1 MTAQPTHDSTPQK
14 IPPRPTH
21 TNTPTRVRFAPAI
34 PISPTSTH
42 QPTTIT
48 SNSPTNNDSTTIQ
61 MTAQPTHDTK
71 TVTSNSPVTHD
82 STPMTIT
89 TQPTHEHATITS
101 NTPATQHSYTPI
113 SITPKPTHDSITTT
127 TITND
132 VITQDSA
139 NNIKD
144 QLDDTADSTIIIQM
158 ELQTEPTGE
167 SPTTQSDNITTE
179 NTTQAVPDVVV
190 MQEQKD
196 EDKEKKGKRKITS
209 KIGHLFSKM
218 AKTGVLTRSKKEKAE
233 VKKKNKE
240 DKEME
245 KQRQALWALNSAE
258 KRNLK
263 ADDNTDLPKITHMI
277 DGSPVVVSYGSN
289 EEKEDEN
296 EQEEQEEQQREGEVA
311 EREEAERV
319 VAEGEVEI
327 HEVIQDAEDDT
338 QHQQTT
344 QSIIKNYELR
354 KKPYHLF
361 TKEEKDYF
369 QKNIKSTDFLFNIDR
384 HPSHIYLDSN
394 NDICDEIPQLH
405 SPQTFI
411 TIFDKD
417 QKESV
422 LVKLDND
429 QGVVIVKELKQC
441 DEHLLRSCANIMGN
455 SYQVNDTMKGRKFSI
470 GKKMEKKDLQD
481 KGIAMIRNIS
491 AYEQKISQGKP
502 PGRNPIANIKFDRF
516 TIDCNCCKV
525 LADRTSHPFDLSMIA
540 CSKCKDNY
548 HEGCVEK
555 PKGKKPFTCTPCN
568 INVEGLKWAANPV
581 SVINTCPIDNTL
593 THLAIRCEKSPKF
606 KNFVRELQKHS
617 DDQVKAFANS
627 ILYAQTNNS
636 AASQWIWSNSIKQ
649 HDLKNKLITSI
660 PDTIDL
666 FHGTD
671 ESFYKY
677 LGDLEEF
684 LVIDKQPCNTCGD
697 QTARSEHFVSI
708 KLTTTPADY
717 LVYETPLF
725 TGNQVPCDK
734 PHCTGTKNQEVNAQ
748 GKPLW
753 IRVVNEGSLQGPD
766 AFLDCE
772 KDIVISGHRYQLGCI
787 VLYDKDRRHFTSLQ
801 YINNEFIYYDGLLK
815 TRGSQLRRVAKTD
828 YIGPNIVVDHMLY
841 VRTIDGQS
849 I

>member
-1 MTAQPTHDSTPQK
+1 MTT
-14 IPPRPTH
+14 RP
-21 TNTPTRVRFAPAI
+21 
-34 PISPTSTH
+34 
-42 QPTTIT
+42 
-48 SNSPTNNDSTTIQ
+48 
-61 MTAQPTHDTK
+61 
-71 TVTSNSPVTHD
+71 
-82 STPMTIT
+82 
-89 TQPTHEHATITS
+89 
-101 NTPATQHSYTPI
+101 
-113 SITPKPTHDSITTT
+113 
-127 TITND
+127 ND
-132 VITQDSA
+132 VITHDSA

-158 ELQTEPTGE
+158 ELQTEPGPTEPTGE
-167 SPTTQSDNITTE
+167 SPTTQPDNISTE
-179 NTTQAVPDVVV
+179 KAPLALPDEVV

-196 EDKEKKGKRKITS
+196 EDKAKKKRKITGT
-209 KIGHLFSKM
+209 IGHLFSKM
-218 AKTGVLTRSKKEKAE
+218 AKTGVLTRSKKEKTE

-245 KQRQALWALNSAE
+245 KQRQVLWAQKSAE
-258 KRNLK
+258 KRNQK
-263 ADDNTDLPKITHMI
+263 PDDNTDLPKVTHII
-277 DGSPVVVSYGSN
+277 DGLPVVVSYGSIPN
-289 EEKEDEN
+289 SPTSTHDPTTLTTSPPTTLDPTTTITSKSP
-296 EQEEQEEQQREGEVA
+296 VLP
-311 EREEAERV
+311 
-319 VAEGEVEI
+319 
-327 HEVIQDAEDDT
+327 DAADNT
-338 QHQQTT
+338 ANQQTT
-344 QSIIKNYELR
+344 TSIIKNYELR
-354 KKPYHLF
+354 KKPIHLF

-369 QKNIKSTDFLFNIDR
+369 KATIKSTDFLFNIDR
-384 HPSHIYLDSN
+384 HPSHIFLDTN
-394 NDICDEIPQLH
+394 NDICEEIPQLH

-411 TIFDKD
+411 TILDKD

-429 QGVVIVKELKQC
+429 QSVLIVKELKQC
-441 DEHLLRSCANIMGN
+441 DDHLLRSCANIMGN
-455 SYQVNDTMKGRKFSI
+455 SYQVNDIMKGRKFSI
-470 GKKMEKKDLQD
+470 GKKIEKKDLQD
-481 KGIAMIRNIS
+481 KAIAMIRNIS

-502 PGRNPIANIKFDRF
+502 AGRNPIANIKFDRF

-525 LADRTSHPFDLSMIA
+525 QADRTSHPFDLSMIA
-540 CSKCKDNY
+540 CSRCKDNY

-555 PKGKKPFTCTPCN
+555 PKGKKPFICTPCN
-568 INVEGLKWAANPV
+568 FNVEGLKWAANPAV
-581 SVINTCPIDNTL
+581 VTNTCPIDNTL

-606 KNFVRELQKHS
+606 RKFVQELQKHS
-617 DDQVKAFANS
+617 DVQVKAFANS
-627 ILYAQTNNS
+627 VLYAQANNS

-660 PDTIDL
+660 PKTIDM

-684 LVIDKQPCNTCGD
+684 LVMDQQPCNTCGD

-734 PHCTGTKNQEVNAQ
+734 PHCTGTKSQEVNAEA
-748 GKPLW
+748 KPLW
-753 IRVVNEGSLQGPD
+753 IRVVNEGSLQGPE

-787 VLYDKDRRHFTSLQ
+787 VLYDRDRRHFTSLH
-801 YINNEFIYYDGLLK
+801 YINNEFIYYDGLWK
-815 TRGSQLRRVAKTD
+815 TTGSHLRRVAKTD
-828 YIGPNIVVDHMLY
+828 YIGPNTVVDHMLY